1 MGPEDFCKILEANG
15 VKLDTPYRGSPQLAV
30 AFLTDPW
37 GTQLELVVHF
47 APATGQNQKPVQ
59 Q

>member
-1 MGPEDFCKILEANG
+1 MAPLSAKFAWD
-15 VKLDTPYRGSPQLAV
+15 
-30 AFLTDPW
+30 
-37 GTQLELVVHF
+37 TQLELVVHF